1 MCVDELNPCESGSG
15 KSTLA
20 ELIIG
25 LQRPT
30 VGSIAWEVP

>member
-1 MCVDELNPCESGSG
+1 M
-15 KSTLA
+15 
-20 ELIIG
+20 IIG